1 MCTVGAMVAV
11 WLAIAGQ
18 LVQLVKLVQLQ
29 TVQLLVQSECDRQAG
44 VGGLCTMAPPVG
56 AKVAA
61 GVTGAVGEVGA
72 VLGAV
77 RV

>member
-1 MCTVGAMVAV
+1 MVAV

-44 VGGLCTMAPPVG
+44 VGGLCTMVPPVG
-56 AKVAA
+56 AAMIYCQA
-61 GVTGAVGEVGA
+61 TLAPS
-72 VLGAV
+72 L
-77 RV
+77 

>member
-1 MCTVGAMVAV
+1 MVAV

-44 VGGLCTMAPPVG
+44 VGGLFSVG
-56 AKVAA
+56 ASWWYGYTFV
-61 GVTGAVGEVGA
+61 
-72 VLGAV
+72 
-77 RV
+77 